1 MRVEKQASKGEGG
14 RGLHHLFDWN
24 SKSNKQLA
32 SKVPNLSV
40 QPKQKTS
47 ISTNMQITYHVVI
60 EDYTSSSIILKG
72 CTSSSSS
79 LSDEDDIGKS
89 PGVVARLM
97 GLDSFPSSNLT
108 DTQSKATRFFDTRS
122 MQNSSA
128 LQVEPKHKI
137 IEKFQIEVL
146 PPKLARSVPV
156 TQQKLLSTIKRSG
169 FVSSNDPTRIM
180 EAASKIPFVGLSSVD
195 FSNRKPSST
204 RSMESNAARKLKG
217 QSMNKSWDG
226 YLEPKDGKKSVSLA
240 VQAKVN
246 VKKREGL
253 TSIGS
258 KVINNQ
264 PVSDKNTIKK
274 PATNKVNKVLKQNN
288 MKQNCLP
295 KKKPVSDKIPTVIPV
310 NKTVDRRKRVAE
322 DVKNKGCVKK
332 DNNGKAAAKSN
343 GLDVVS
349 FTFTSPISRSVDKIN
364 RNSLSSA
371 NGGGS
376 LSTLLD
382 QQLRELTAMSPAFVF
397 QESKITRT
405 IIFQDS
411 RNRDRASK
419 DAQVTGQELSAIFS
433 KKPTTSKVDTESEHS
448 YIKNIL
454 SNIESMFEDF
464 TLNRTSKIVSPRLFD
479 QLEAQ
484 KPIFAKKH
492 EPKLR
497 RKLVFDCV
505 SECVDSRCRVW
516 LRGLAVV
523 RKKDQL
529 VEHVCNKINE
539 WEQMKD
545 CMVDELVDK
554 DMSNGQ
560 REKWLEFDVEAFE
573 IGVEIERRLLGSLID
588 EAIVDM
594 LVT

>member
-47 ISTNMQITYHVVI
+47 ISTNAQITYHAVI
-60 EDYTSSSIILKG
+60 EDYTSDSIILKG
-72 CTSSSSS
+72 CSSS

-108 DTQSKATRFFDTRS
+108 DTQSRSTRFFDTRS

-128 LQVEPKHKI
+128 LQVEPKHKL
-137 IEKFQIEVL
+137 IEKFQTEIL
-146 PPKLARSVPV
+146 PPKSARSVPV

-169 FVSSNDPTRIM
+169 FVSSNDPTSIM
-180 EAASKIPFVGLSSVD
+180 EAASRIPFVGSSSVD
-195 FSNRKPSST
+195 YSNRKPSST

-258 KVINNQ
+258 KATYNQ
-264 PVSDKNTIKK
+264 PVSEKNTIKK
-274 PATNKVNKVLKQNN
+274 PVTNKVNKVLKPNN
-288 MKQNCLP
+288 MKQNCVP
-295 KKKPVSDKIPTVIPV
+295 KKKPVSDKIPSISPI
-310 NKTVDRRKRVAE
+310 NKTLDRRKRVTE
-322 DVKNKGCVKK
+322 DVKNKGCAKK
-332 DNNGKAAAKSN
+332 DNNGKVAAKSN

-382 QQLRELTAMSPAFVF
+382 QQLRELTAMSPAFVY
-397 QESKITRT
+397 QESRITRT

-411 RNRDRASK
+411 RNRDRTSE
-419 DAQVTGQELSAIFS
+419 DAQVAGQEFSAVFS
-433 KKPTTSKVDTESEHS
+433 KKPTTTEVDSKSEHS

-464 TLNRTSKIVSPRLFD
+464 TLNRTSKIVNPHLFD

-484 KPIFAKKH
+484 KPVFDKKH

-497 RKLVFDCV
+497 RQLVFDCV

-560 REKWLEFDVEAFE
+560 RKKWLEYDVEAFE
-573 IGVEIERRLLGSLID
+573 IGVEIERQLLGSLID